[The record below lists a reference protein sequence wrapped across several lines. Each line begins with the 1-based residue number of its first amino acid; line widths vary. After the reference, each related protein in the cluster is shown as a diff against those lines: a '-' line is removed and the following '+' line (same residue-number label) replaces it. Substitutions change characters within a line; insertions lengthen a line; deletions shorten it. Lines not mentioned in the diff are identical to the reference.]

1 MPGMA
6 KSAEICLQMRCGAG
20 RRWRRAW
27 WYLHRPDRPAATG
40 IFGTGVSEMKTAEA
54 MRRYREGEAGDP
66 VFERLLGIEMKREQY
81 TQGAAFCDTV
91 VELTDEATLAL
102 MWESAETLPS
112 LPEIEEPR
120 LWLARSA

>member
-1 MPGMA
+1 VLDEEQRIKLGRIQAFMA
-6 KSAEICLQMRCGAG
+6 AAEGYGDHVMQGLG
-20 RRWRRAW
+20 RELLPSFDQIR
-27 WYLHRPDRPAATG
+27 
-40 IFGTGVSEMKTAEA
+40 EA

-81 TQGAAFCDTV
+81 AQGAAFCGRV
-91 VELTDEATLAL
+91 VELTDEATLAI
-102 MWESAETLPS
+102 MWDSAEAMPS

>member
-1 MPGMA
+1 
-6 KSAEICLQMRCGAG
+6 
-20 RRWRRAW
+20 
-27 WYLHRPDRPAATG
+27 
-40 IFGTGVSEMKTAEA
+40 VSKIKTAEA

-81 TQGAAFCDTV
+81 VQGAKFCDTV
-91 VELTDEATLAL
+91 VELTDEATLAS
-102 MWESAETLPS
+102 MWDSVEAMPS

>member
-1 MPGMA
+1 
-6 KSAEICLQMRCGAG
+6 
-20 RRWRRAW
+20 
-27 WYLHRPDRPAATG
+27 
-40 IFGTGVSEMKTAEA
+40 

-81 TQGAAFCDTV
+81 AAGRGVLRHGGRADRRG
-91 VELTDEATLAL
+91 DAAR
-102 MWESAETLPS
+102 MWDSAEAMPS